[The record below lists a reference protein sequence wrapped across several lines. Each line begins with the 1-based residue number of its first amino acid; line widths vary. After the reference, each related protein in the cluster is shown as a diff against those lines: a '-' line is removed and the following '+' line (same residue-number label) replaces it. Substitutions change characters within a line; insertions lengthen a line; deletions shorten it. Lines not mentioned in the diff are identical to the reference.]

1 MRRRPE
7 LHLIDRTGHRQGDAT
22 MLTYTIGVIG
32 IWAGL
37 AALVLNIAGMRATPA
52 SLDSRKRRFLALC
65 VFGLA
70 VCSVTFVIGVQGFTV
85 EGPILVYGWPF
96 PAATTDRFAAPMGT
110 DGKSFARRDVDHIV
124 LKLTSSRRRA
134 CSTLSRGAQKGERNF
149 PESCSP
155 SFSSIEAN
163 NP

>member
-1 MRRRPE
+1 
-7 LHLIDRTGHRQGDAT
+7 

-65 VFGLA
+65 ASVFGLA

-110 DGKSFARRDVDHIV
+110 DGFVRDVYFWLLAPQILV
-124 LKLTSSRRRA
+124 YLYQRL
-134 CSTLSRGAQKGERNF
+134 LRGQ
-149 PESCSP
+149 
-155 SFSSIEAN
+155 IT